1 MWRGRVLLAR
11 SRAGFTG
18 APSPA
23 GRTGRRNW
31 SGPRA
36 AERRSTHP
44 PPSPRRR
51 PSLLSPRPPRG
62 TGGRR
67 RPPRRTGNDRA
78 RASGAAEGSS
88 RRSAYAAFPGR
99 RGDPA
104 CLIVAPWSSSPL
116 DEPPLLRSL
125 LGDGAHELAGAL
137 VAVVVAQLG
146 IVGLEDLAAYPL
158 ALDDARELVHAVPAL
173 SG

>member
-1 MWRGRVLLAR
+1 MWRARISRAR
-11 SRAGFTG
+11 SCAGSTG
-18 APSPA
+18 APTCA
-23 GRTGRRNW
+23 GQTGRRIW

-36 AERRSTHP
+36 TERRPTRSRT
-44 PPSPRRR
+44 SSSRR
-51 PSLLSPRPPRG
+51 PSVLARRPRRVR
-62 TGGRR
+62 GGRR

-158 ALDDARELVHAVPAL
+158 ALDDA
-173 SG
+173 